1 LFSKLHDIRAGAAV
15 VEPERDLR
23 HTTKGE
29 KIRPRNEMNEA
40 EPQTTIGLSAPPGRS
55 HDTEYKA
62 IHDQRLAL
70 IRSYNLWYAFGHAIA
85 HAYFWLMLALSLRI
99 SSQPLMIAAAVT
111 ASLIVW
117 FAYRVVLTIDR
128 GVVALYPRIVFLE
141 IMSDYDFYRDYLRNR
156 PRGDTERSFIETAER
171 IEAPNE
177 VELWQ
182 QIYSQFRE
190 HDFPADRRITAHFRS
205 AALLS
210 IALFWIIVA
219 VILGPQYLLK

>member
-1 LFSKLHDIRAGAAV
+1 MNNL
-15 VEPERDLR
+15 EPETAVEL
-23 HTTKGE
+23 
-29 KIRPRNEMNEA
+29 P
-40 EPQTTIGLSAPPGRS
+40 PPPGQE
-55 HDTEYKA
+55 HGTEYKA

-70 IRSYNLWYAFGHAIA
+70 IRSYNMWYAFGHGIA

-99 SSQPLMIAAAVT
+99 SSQPLMIAAAGA

-117 FAYRVVLTIDR
+117 FAYHVVLTIDR

-141 IMSDYDFYRDYLRNR
+141 IISGYDFYRDYLRNR

-171 IEAPNE
+171 IQASSQAD
-177 VELWQ
+177 LWQ

-190 HDFPADRRITAHFRS
+190 HDFPADRRITAHFKS

-210 IALFWIIVA
+210 VALFWIVVA
-219 VILGPQYLLK
+219 VILVPQYLFQ

>member
-1 LFSKLHDIRAGAAV
+1 MNNL
-15 VEPERDLR
+15 EPETAVEL
-23 HTTKGE
+23 
-29 KIRPRNEMNEA
+29 P
-40 EPQTTIGLSAPPGRS
+40 PPGKQ
-55 HDTEYKA
+55 HGIEYKA

-70 IRSYNLWYAFGHAIA
+70 IRSYNMWYAFGHGIA

-99 SSQPLMIAAAVT
+99 SSQPLMIAAAGA

-117 FAYRVVLTIDR
+117 FAYHVVLTIDR

-141 IMSDYDFYRDYLRNR
+141 IISGYDFYRDYLRNR

-171 IEAPNE
+171 IQASSEAD
-177 VELWQ
+177 LWQ

-190 HDFPADRRITAHFRS
+190 HDFPADRRITAHFKS

-210 IALFWIIVA
+210 VALFWIVVG
-219 VILGPQYLLK
+219 VILVPQYLFQ

>member
-1 LFSKLHDIRAGAAV
+1 MSNL
-15 VEPERDLR
+15 EPE
-23 HTTKGE
+23 TTLAPS
-29 KIRPRNEMNEA
+29 RPPEWA
-40 EPQTTIGLSAPPGRS
+40 

-70 IRSYNLWYAFGHAIA
+70 IRSYNLWYAFAHGIA
-85 HAYFWLMLALSLRI
+85 HAYFWLILALSLRI

-117 FAYRVVLTIDR
+117 FGYRVVLTIDR

-141 IMSDYDFYRDYLRNR
+141 IMSGYDFYRDYLRNR

-171 IEAPNE
+171 LQGPNE
-177 VELWQ
+177 IDLWQ

-190 HDFPADRRITAHFRS
+190 HDFPADRRITAHFKS

-210 IALFWIIVA
+210 VALFWIIVA
-219 VILGPQYLLK
+219 VVLGPQYLFQ